1 MTCPSHLGT
10 KRRINYSNRNQK
22 STYYFESILT
32 LYILKLLNM
41 FIIQLF
47 AIFSRC
53 ILSESMFG
61 FNVSMGY
68 FKTRELM
75 KKSISIMSLTDQTTK
90 NQTSLQ
96 ISHILMFPVEFD

>member
-1 MTCPSHLGT
+1 MTCPSQLGT

-32 LYILKLLNM
+32 LCILILLNI

-61 FNVSMGY
+61 FNGILQNQGIDEKIN
-68 FKTRELM
+68 FNNELD
-75 KKSISIMSLTDQTTK
+75 KP
-90 NQTSLQ
+90 NN
-96 ISHILMFPVEFD
+96 